1 MAHDR
6 PLLID
11 VPERLIGARVVVRAY
26 TDADAQAV
34 HDAVRESVAHIR
46 PGLPWYDTH
55 ETLDDTRDFI
65 RGAAARWAAR
75 ESFDMG
81 VFACGDGR
89 FLGGVGLIVRD
100 WRVPYFEIGYWL
112 RESAEGYGYMGDA
125 VRLLTTYAFEGL
137 EARHIE
143 IRCDARNTR
152 SARVAERQGYVL
164 EGRLRHDMRDP
175 VGDLRDSLVYA
186 MIPADYERAHEAW
199 PRS

>member
-34 HDAVRESVAHIR
+34 YDAVRESVAHIR
-46 PGLPWYDTH
+46 PWLPWYDTH

-75 ESFDMG
+75 EGFDMG
-81 VFACGDGR
+81 VFACDDGR

-112 RESAEGYGYMGDA
+112 RESAEGYGYMSAA

-137 EARHIE
+137 EARRVE

-152 SARVAERQGYVL
+152 SAHVAERQGYAL
-164 EGRLRHDMRDP
+164 EGKLRHDRRDP
-175 VGDLRDSLVYA
+175 AGELRDSLVYA

-199 PRS
+199 HRS